1 MSRRSLELLCAT
13 TVVAA
18 VLFFSPAIFRGAPQS
33 KDGQQGEKGQQGQQ
47 GEKGMTGGY
56 HLIRNILLGGEG
68 SWDYVTVDP
77 EAKRIYAPRTEDIQV
92 VDENTGKIIADI
104 TGFKGLHGVAVAP
117 EFNIGFVTGND
128 PDAAIY
134 LLDLKAM

>member
-1 MSRRSLELLCAT
+1 MSPRRSLELFCAT
-13 TVVAA
+13 AVVAA

-33 KDGQQGEKGQQGQQ
+33 KEGQQGEQGQ
-47 GEKGMTGGY
+47 KGMSGGY

-92 VDENTGKIIADI
+92 VDENTGKIAADI
-104 TGFKGLHGVAVAP
+104 TGFKGLHGVAIAP
-117 EFNIGFVTGND
+117 EFNIGFATGND
-128 PDAAIY
+128 PDAVIY
-134 LLDLKAM
+134 LLD